1 MGKKLTAAAVEK
13 FRPDPGKRLEKPDG
27 VVDGLFLLIQSSG
40 AKGWAFRYRFP
51 VGGKI
56 KTHKITI
63 GSYPALGLADARQE
77 AGKLRRAVETGEN
90 PKHIQARERALNTFG
105 LVAVAFTVRHAKRH
119 TRSWKQTKGIL
130 RKHVVPAWKDRP
142 VDSTGK
148 FNRAAGTEFDVDA

>member
-40 AKGWAFRYRFP
+40 TKGWAFRYRFP

-63 GSYPALGLADARQE
+63 GSYPARSLAAAREE
-77 AGKLRRAVETGEN
+77 AGKLRRAVETGDN
-90 PKHIQARERALNTFG
+90 PKQIQARARAETRERALNTFG
-105 LVAVAFTVRHAKRH
+105 LVAVAFTVRYAKRH
-119 TRSWKQTKGIL
+119 TRSW
-130 RKHVVPAWKDRP
+130 
-142 VDSTGK
+142 
-148 FNRAAGTEFDVDA
+148 E